1 VNAGAAVL
9 AGLAGVPV
17 GAFLNVAVER
27 VPDRRPLR
35 EGNPAWLGVPVQPWL
50 LGDRD
55 GPRRRLAVEL
65 ATAVTF
71 AALAAKWGDTTVVLP
86 MLVLGAALVAVSF
99 VDLEH
104 LRIPDRL
111 TFPALAVAVPLVALV
126 SIDRDVTE
134 ALRGAVVGSLAYFA
148 LLFVA
153 HLVSP
158 RGMGFG
164 DVKLALLLGLFLG
177 WVGYRD
183 GEEVAGPI
191 EYVFYALML
200 GCLLGIV
207 FGLAHRAIT
216 RDRSGFPFGPA
227 LAVSCVIVLLWV
239 P

>member
-1 VNAGAAVL
+1 VNLAAAGL
-9 AGLAGVPV
+9 AGLAGIPV

-50 LGDRD
+50 LGDRR

-65 ATAVTF
+65 ATAATF
-71 AALAAKWGDTTVVLP
+71 AVLAAKWGDTSVVLP

-111 TFPALAVAVPLVALV
+111 TFPALAVAVPLIVGV
-126 SIDRDVTE
+126 SIE
-134 ALRGAVVGSLAYFA
+134 RGATDALGGAGVGAAAYFA
-148 LLFVA
+148 ILFVA

-164 DVKLALLLGLFLG
+164 DVKLALLLGLYLG

-183 GEEVAGPI
+183 DETVAGPLQ
-191 EYVFYALML
+191 YVFYALML
-200 GCLLGIV
+200 ACLLGIA

-216 RDRSGFPFGPA
+216 HDRTGFPFGPTLA
-227 LAVSCVIVLLWV
+227 LGCVVVLLWV